1 MIGGERRSRRGADL
15 DATSLHGA
23 NLVVVGI
30 ASARVAG
37 GRVAERRRASRVTS
51 GGVAS
56 CRERFLHDV
65 ARRSGRRVVPRARR
79 GRTRASR
86 RRVGFGRVARA
97 RTLDAR
103 ALSTRELRLRRAKL
117 RLERGALPRARPARA
132 KPLGRRRHVARWPDA
147 RRDLRERYRRFA
159 CPPTTGVGARASTVQ
174 EIDLLTGALIHGL
187 VNSRQERMR
196 FWSESSCSNP
206 KQTVKISQFRRCPG
220 FYPQRQ
226 TNRNPAFQCA
236 LCTKVTTALRGFIAR
251 RARGLVARGVIHAR
265 PAIDGVSGGTAVVE
279 RVRRGSTGERT
290 AYTGLLSRKRNCR
303 VARFP
308 RVPEISPSRKSSSPG
323 SRREP
328 RGAGRSTRA
337 RG

>member
-86 RRVGFGRVARA
+86 RRVEFGRVARA

-187 VNSRQERMR
+187 VNSRHR
-196 FWSESSCSNP
+196 
-206 KQTVKISQFRRCPG
+206 
-220 FYPQRQ
+220 
-226 TNRNPAFQCA
+226 
-236 LCTKVTTALRGFIAR
+236 
-251 RARGLVARGVIHAR
+251 
-265 PAIDGVSGGTAVVE
+265 SGCVFGP
-279 RVRRGSTGERT
+279 S
-290 AYTGLLSRKRNCR
+290 R
-303 VARFP
+303 VARTQNRRSKYLNFADVQDSIHNDKP
-308 RVPEISPSRKSSSPG
+308 TGILLFSARSAQRLQQRFEGSSLGARADS
-323 SRREP
+323 SHAASSTHVRR
-328 RGAGRSTRA
+328 
-337 RG
+337 